1 MMKSSIGVHHLNDAE
16 KYKQAHEAFVSGLH
30 GTTASDV
37 MLCLIHVPVFVFIT
51 FGIQHII
58 HMSMWTGNSSRWIS
72 VIVEILVAVL
82 PLVLIMTMWANVQM
96 TTLPISII
104 VVFLISIWMKRK
116 VSKASGA
123 KCESDR
129 MNSEASISELD
140 VTVHGDQ
147 HDVYNIDNSLNVG
160 GSNNKTVVTMR
171 KPVTVSSVNGP
182 STSTSVGTSSLTARS
197 QSQSKYF
204 ITLFKGMNIASFQ

>member
-104 VVFLISIWMKRK
+104 VVFLISIWMKQK
-116 VSKASGA
+116 T
-123 KCESDR
+123 
-129 MNSEASISELD
+129 SISELD

-204 ITLFKGMNIASFQ
+204 ITLFKGMNTGSFHDGLLISPPLSM